1 MELTKLKQIVEAALM
16 ASGDVLTIERLQL
29 LFDDYDKPKS
39 PAIKEALESLM
50 EDFSGRG
57 IELVEVASGYRF
69 QVRKDVAPWVTRLWD
84 EKPQRYSRALLETMS
99 LIAYRQP
106 ITRGDIEDVRGVAVS
121 SQIIRTLLDREWVRV
136 VGHRDVPGRPAMY
149 ATTKEFLDYFSLKS
163 LDELPSLDEIREID
177 DANQNLDFINA
188 EKKASATR
196 EYDFD
201 NEGDVATRGEEVLAE
216 TELELEEAQRLV
228 QQVEDNVFNKPSEE
242 ELAAERDAE
251 RSAKAEEERLAE
263 EASAER
269 KLADKFAAMPQPS
282 FAEMANKTQQR
293 LSSETADGPSVVDLA
308 DKIADHQARLAGIN
322 TASTVNS
329 TALDIA
335 TGNEA
340 SVADQPEEELTL
352 LQQQE
357 RLMQQLMQEE
367 SQRQTQGTRSSE
379 LTEDKVIE
387 EDNQFAVTA
396 QIESNDD
403 DFSKQFAQAYDE
415 QDTQEQ
421 PLSGDADE
429 EAALLAE
436 AEAEKEL
443 LEQEAQEEER
453 LEEERLEKELKEQ
466 ELLEKE
472 LLEKERLAEEALEN
486 ELGFDDT
493 DSAEDSAAEF
503 GSSSKK
509 NSLFDD

>member
-136 VGHRDVPGRPAMY
+136 VGYRDVPGRPAMY

-201 NEGDVATRGEEVLAE
+201 NDGDVETRGEEILAE

-228 QQVEDNVFNKPSEE
+228 QQVEDNVFNKPNEA
-242 ELAAERDAE
+242 ELAAAREEERT
-251 RSAKAEEERLAE
+251 AKAEEERLAD

-269 KLADKFAAMPQPS
+269 KLADKFSQPS

-293 LSSETADGPSVVDLA
+293 LSTDVNDGPSAVDLS

-322 TASTVNS
+322 TGAVDTSTETLV
-329 TALDIA
+329 
-335 TGNEA
+335 EE
-340 SVADQPEEELTL
+340 QPAELTL

-357 RLMQQLMQEE
+357 QLMQQLMQEE
-367 SQRQTQGTRSSE
+367 SQRQTQQSGEANEEISS
-379 LTEDKVIE
+379 V
-387 EDNQFAVTA
+387 A
-396 QIESNDD
+396 SS
-403 DFSKQFAQAYDE
+403 DFSDKFAQAYSTDVISTEISSTDNTDYDDE
-415 QDTQEQ
+415 
-421 PLSGDADE
+421 
-429 EAALLAE
+429 LLAE
-436 AEAEKEL
+436 ADAEKEL
-443 LEQEAQEEER
+443 LEQEAAAERELMEQEALEKEQIEEER
-453 LEEERLEKELKEQ
+453 LAQEMLEQ
-466 ELLEKE
+466 
-472 LLEKERLAEEALEN
+472 EALEN
-486 ELGFDDT
+486 ELGLEN
-493 DSAEDSAAEF
+493 DSLESSSVASSSN
-503 GSSSKK
+503 GSSTKK

>member
-1 MELTKLKQIVEAALM
+1 MELTTLKKIIEAALM
-16 ASGDVLTIERLQL
+16 ASGDVLSIERLQL
-29 LFDDYDKPKS
+29 LFDDFDQPKS
-39 PAIKEALESLM
+39 PKIKEALDSLM
-50 EDFSGRG
+50 DDFSGRG

-69 QVRKDVAPWVTRLWD
+69 QVQKDVAPWVTRLWD

-201 NEGDVATRGEEVLAE
+201 NDGDVETRGEEILAE
-216 TELELEEAQRLV
+216 TEVELQEAQRLV

-242 ELAAERDAE
+242 ELAAEREAQ
-251 RSAKAEEERLAE
+251 RQAKAEEEEERL
-263 EASAER
+263 SA
-269 KLADKFAAMPQPS
+269 QPS

-293 LSSETADGPSVVDLA
+293 LSSADESSVSPSVIDLA
-308 DKIADHQARLAGIN
+308 DKIADHQARSSSIN
-322 TASTVNS
+322 TGAVN
-329 TALDIA
+329 A
-335 TGNEA
+335 
-340 SVADQPEEELTL
+340 PEEGLTL

-357 RLMQQLMQEE
+357 QLMQQLMQDEA
-367 SQRQTQGTRSSE
+367 QRQTREVGSSE
-379 LTEDKVIE
+379 SL
-387 EDNQFAVTA
+387 
-396 QIESNDD
+396 ES
-403 DFSKQFAQAYDE
+403 
-415 QDTQEQ
+415 
-421 PLSGDADE
+421 E
-429 EAALLAE
+429 EAFNETDDEAYNETDDEAFLLAE

-443 LEQEAQEEER
+443 LAQET
-453 LEEERLEKELKEQ
+453 
-466 ELLEKE
+466 LEKE

-486 ELGFDDT
+486 ELGFDD
-493 DSAEDSAAEF
+493 A
-503 GSSSKK
+503 GSSENSTTEIGSSTKK